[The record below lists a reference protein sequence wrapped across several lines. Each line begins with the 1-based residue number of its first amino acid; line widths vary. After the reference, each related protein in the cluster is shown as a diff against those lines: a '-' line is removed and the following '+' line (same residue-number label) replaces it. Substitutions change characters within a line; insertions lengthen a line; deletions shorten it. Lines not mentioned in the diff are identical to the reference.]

1 MRSGRCSVLRVRKLW
16 WKPSTPISSVAS
28 SVLPCVRLDACASAP
43 VQELGIA
50 LDVVDEIEHLLRRV
64 RNTRAALHCRQKMR
78 LPPPAGVFFCGDSRI
93 IALPM
98 TKKQQ
103 SGESSIAQNKKA
115 RFDYFIEERIEAG
128 LALQGWEVK
137 SMRAGKAQL
146 TDSFV
151 IFREGE
157 AWLLGS
163 HVSPLNTVSTHV
175 IAEPKRTR
183 KLLHESPRDRS
194 FDRPRRAQGLYADRA
209 RAVLEQE
216 HVKVAV
222 GLAKGKK
229 QHDKRDTEKDRDW
242 QRDKSRALKA
252 R

>member
-1 MRSGRCSVLRVRKLW
+1 
-16 WKPSTPISSVAS
+16 
-28 SVLPCVRLDACASAP
+28 
-43 VQELGIA
+43 
-50 LDVVDEIEHLLRRV
+50 
-64 RNTRAALHCRQKMR
+64 
-78 LPPPAGVFFCGDSRI
+78 
-93 IALPM
+93 M
-98 TKKQQ
+98 TKKKE
-103 SGESSIAQNKKA
+103 SGPASIAQNKKA
-115 RFDYFIEERIEAG
+115 RFDFFIEDRLEAG

-151 IFREGE
+151 IFRDGE

-163 HVSPLNTVSTHV
+163 HVTPLNTVSTHV
-175 IAEPKRTR
+175 VAEPKRTR
-183 KLLHESPRDRS
+183 KLLMNRREIDRLI
-194 FDRPRRAQGLYADRA
+194 GLVERKGYTLIA
-209 RAVLEQE
+209 LELYWSKNR
-216 HVKVAV
+216 VKVSV